1 MSDTLRHD
9 ERDPALPTFSEA
21 AALIM
26 TEPSEVARAVTALGV
41 EPIAPDSGES
51 RLGIADVFRVAIHVQ
66 RAALEEVGGSMLDW
80 AEREHPDQAEVI
92 RAKIDA
98 FFATLP
104 ERKPA
109 DPDEFIAGLRAGLPP
124 EAAEQA
130 IAIYLG
136 ATGNAE

>member
-9 ERDPALPTFSEA
+9 ERDPALLTFSEA

-26 TEPSEVARAVTALGV
+26 TEPSEVARAVTALGI
-41 EPIAPDSGES
+41 EPIAPDGGES
-51 RLGIADVFRVAIHVQ
+51 RLAIADVFRVAIHVQ

-98 FFATLP
+98 FFATLAEP
-104 ERKPA
+104 KPA
-109 DPDEFIAGLRAGLPP
+109 DRMSSLRA
-124 EAAEQA
+124 
-130 IAIYLG
+130 
-136 ATGNAE
+136 